1 MFATFLIENWD
12 FLLIFIASSLSVGYT
27 EIIFTFKNYLTHWRC
42 FFSPWAWIFVGGY
55 AVVSCLSAASLYE
68 LEVYESFTLTT
79 GLLLGLSGP
88 ALSRILSK
96 THSTLSSFGD
106 KETTPDRSEKI
117 KWAWRSFCFANL
129 ELAFLSA
136 GASNQPYP
144 QSTTDTLDGES
155 KGVSMQKLSL
165 SFQPLP
171 SGEYQRYLRLPGAEQ
186 DAVDTI
192 SAAPAA
198 WHPILSHDVSTQSPA
213 ELQQFGQQLYH
224 WAYPEA
230 ARRWLRD
237 NFSECALL
245 IDEQHADD
253 FLRCLPWE
261 LLHDSEDYFATNNTR
276 PLLRA
281 NSSLI
286 TDTAADQDCI
296 APLQMLFVSAQPSV
310 DRKADGSE
318 RQVSPISLESELI
331 ERGLDLAAA
340 VRSGQL
346 EVRELNNASPQQL
359 AAALRARQYD
369 LLYISAHGSWQPKRG
384 GALVLEDGNGA
395 RADMSARQF
404 ANALQGCQQEKYNLP
419 RLVFLNCCL
428 SGAGAS
434 GASFDLAR
442 AAAQAGAPAVVAMHG
457 SVLVS
462 GSRSLMRR
470 FWGECFTSQRWQP
483 ALALARARAALLQD
497 SSSSIPER
505 QTALESLL
513 LANSVVNSAIRPCT
527 ADEQA
532 KIEVINAPPLR
543 ADATPRLSLLQ
554 HLDQAYQRGERNLG
568 LYGLGGMGKTITA
581 QQWALRCLRSPLAV
595 LKVARAFWLDLR
607 ADSAPIAAQVALWL
621 RVCGLEEPAESL
633 RHSHFEGAELADEL
647 QRHLPDCEYLLI
659 ADNCEDQADD
669 AGLWHNKPAQALL
682 TRLAAQPRWRLL
694 FTARSQLR
702 LEDRGRAALT
712 IAWQQAQQP
721 TPTERACLIQSLWGA
736 DQLQKLERPEL
747 DRRYQLSRYPLCL
760 YLYYR
765 ALERGTVEPLRVAT
779 DKIETYANLDYYLSK
794 PTPAAR
800 SLLLLLAYLGEPLQ
814 LMELQLIVFGCQ
826 RGDKDSTSPWHQLD
840 PEQLPEHLRELQAL
854 GLVESEA
861 ETYSLLPAL
870 QERALAATPA
880 DSHATNRALLALALY
895 NAAKFFEQQ
904 LTQSATPA
912 LSRSMQRLSSLA
924 LRSALNQTNAE
935 LLNHCLDF
943 YRQRAMWARV
953 GEAQQLGTAVE
964 FWLQDAAEQPMLT
977 PLRGALASLWL
988 ELRLYP
994 RALQTYRAILDDRSA
1009 HSYHGIVYHDI
1020 GRVYQEQQQWQQALA
1035 AYQRAL
1041 ELKEQHSQQHE
1052 LGSTYH
1058 QIGIVYQEQQQWQQA
1073 LDAYQRALELKEQ
1086 HEQQHQ
1092 LGSTHHQIGTVYEE
1106 QQKWSEALDAYQRAL
1121 ELKNQHGQQHKMES
1135 TFHQIGRV
1143 YQEQQQWQQALNA
1156 YKSALALQDQHGQQH
1171 RLGLTYHSI
1180 SMVHQLQRQWQ
1191 QALAAYQHALELYEQ
1206 HDQQHQSG
1214 GTHHQIGT
1222 VYQGQQQWQQA
1233 LVAYQRALE
1242 FYEQHGQQHEMGGVY
1257 NNIGMVCQ
1265 EQRQWREALD
1275 AYQRALEFYEQHGQQ
1290 HQMGTTYH
1298 NIGRV
1303 YQEQRQWQPAL
1314 VTYQRAL
1321 ELYEQHGQQHESGD
1335 TYHQIGM
1342 AYQQQQQWQP
1352 ALEAYQRALELKEQ
1366 HGQQHEMGGTYHQ
1379 IGRVYEQQSEL
1390 SSACIYYHR
1399 ALAAERALDPPNPE
1413 TLRIIQASI
1422 QRANCDQ
1429 QNPQ

>member
-1 MFATFLIENWD
+1 
-12 FLLIFIASSLSVGYT
+12 
-27 EIIFTFKNYLTHWRC
+27 
-42 FFSPWAWIFVGGY
+42 
-55 AVVSCLSAASLYE
+55 
-68 LEVYESFTLTT
+68 
-79 GLLLGLSGP
+79 
-88 ALSRILSK
+88 
-96 THSTLSSFGD
+96 
-106 KETTPDRSEKI
+106 
-117 KWAWRSFCFANL
+117 
-129 ELAFLSA
+129 
-136 GASNQPYP
+136 
-144 QSTTDTLDGES
+144 
-155 KGVSMQKLSL
+155 MQKLSL
-165 SFQPLP
+165 SLQPLP
-171 SGEYQRYLRLPGAEQ
+171 SGEYQRRLRLPGAEQ

-192 SAAPAA
+192 SAPPAA
-198 WHPILSHDVSTQSPA
+198 WHPILSRDVSTQSPA

-253 FLRCLPWE
+253 FLRRLPWE
-261 LLHDSEDYFATNNTR
+261 LLHDGEDYFATSNTR

-281 NSSLI
+281 NSSLA
-286 TDTAADQDCI
+286 TNAAVDQDCT

-346 EVRELNNASPQQL
+346 EVHELNNASPQQL
-359 AAALRARQYD
+359 TAALRARQYD
-369 LLYISAHGSWQPKRG
+369 LLYISAHGTWQPKRG

-404 ANALQGCQQEKYNLP
+404 ANALQGCKQQGYNLP

-462 GSRSLMRR
+462 GARSLMRR

-497 SSSSIPER
+497 SNSSAPER

-513 LANSVVNSAIRPCT
+513 LANSVVNSAIRLCI
-527 ADEQA
+527 ADGQA
-532 KIEVINAPPLR
+532 KIEIINAPPLR
-543 ADATPRLSLLQ
+543 ADTTPRLSLLQ

-581 QQWALRCLRSPLAV
+581 QQWALRCLRLPLAD
-595 LKVARAFWLDLR
+595 LKIERAFWLDLR

-633 RHSHFEGAELADEL
+633 RHSHLEGAELANLL
-647 QRHLPDCEYLLI
+647 QQHLPDAEYLLI

-669 AGLWHNKPAQALL
+669 QGLWHNKPALALL
-682 TRLAAQPRWRLL
+682 TRLAALPRWRLL
-694 FTARSQLR
+694 FTARAQLR

-721 TPTERACLIQSLWGA
+721 TPTERACLMQSLWSA

-747 DRRYQLSRYPLCL
+747 ERRYQLSRYPLCL
-760 YLYYR
+760 YLYHR
-765 ALERGTVEPLRVAT
+765 ALEQGAVEPLRVAT
-779 DKIETYANLDYYLSK
+779 GEIETYANLDYYLSK

-814 LMELQLIVFGCQ
+814 LMELQLIVDINQ
-826 RGDKDSTSPWHQLD
+826 QADQEATSPWHQLD
-840 PEQLPEHLRELQAL
+840 PKQLPERLRELQAF

-870 QERALAATPA
+870 QERALTATPA
-880 DSHATNRALLALALY
+880 DSHATNRALLALVLLS
-895 NAAKFFEQQ
+895 AAKLFEQQ
-904 LTQSATPA
+904 LTKSATFA

-924 LRSALNQTNAE
+924 LRSALGQANAE
-935 LLNHCLDF
+935 LLAHCLDF
-943 YRQRAMWARV
+943 YRQRAMWARA
-953 GEAQQLGTAVE
+953 GEAQQLGNAVE
-964 FWLQDAAEQPMLT
+964 LWTQGADEQPMLAL
-977 PLRGALASLWL
+977 LRGTLASLWL
-988 ELRLYP
+988 ELRAYP
-994 RALQTYRAILDDRSA
+994 RALQTYQDVLKESSVR
-1009 HSYHGIVYHDI
+1009 SYHGIVYHQI
-1020 GRVYQEQQQWQQALA
+1020 GMVYQYQQQWQQALA

-1041 ELKEQHSQQHE
+1041 ELQEQHES
-1052 LGSTYH
+1052 GSTYH
-1058 QIGIVYQEQQQWQQA
+1058 QIGIVYQEQRQWQPALAAYQRALKLQEQHGQQHELGSTYHQIGRVYQEQQQLQPA

-1086 HEQQHQ
+1086 HGQQHQ
-1092 LGSTHHQIGTVYEE
+1092 LGNTYHQIG
-1106 QQKWSEALDAYQRAL
+1106 
-1121 ELKNQHGQQHKMES
+1121 M
-1135 TFHQIGRV
+1135 
-1143 YQEQQQWQQALNA
+1143 
-1156 YKSALALQDQHGQQH
+1156 
-1171 RLGLTYHSI
+1171 
-1180 SMVHQLQRQWQ
+1180 
-1191 QALAAYQHALELYEQ
+1191 
-1206 HDQQHQSG
+1206 
-1214 GTHHQIGT
+1214 
-1222 VYQGQQQWQQA
+1222 
-1233 LVAYQRALE
+1233 
-1242 FYEQHGQQHEMGGVY
+1242 
-1257 NNIGMVCQ
+1257 
-1265 EQRQWREALD
+1265 
-1275 AYQRALEFYEQHGQQ
+1275 
-1290 HQMGTTYH
+1290 
-1298 NIGRV
+1298 V

-1314 VTYQRAL
+1314 AAYQRAL
-1321 ELYEQHGQQHESGD
+1321 ELQEQHGQQQALGQTH
-1335 TYHQIGM
+1335 HQIGM
-1342 AYQQQQQWQP
+1342 VHQEQRQWQP

-1366 HGQQHEMGGTYHQ
+1366 HGQQHEMSSTYYQ
-1379 IGRVYEQQSEL
+1379 IGSVYEQQGEL
-1390 SSACIYYHR
+1390 PSACAYYHR

-1413 TLRIIQASI
+1413 KLQAIQAAL

>member
-1 MFATFLIENWD
+1 
-12 FLLIFIASSLSVGYT
+12 
-27 EIIFTFKNYLTHWRC
+27 
-42 FFSPWAWIFVGGY
+42 
-55 AVVSCLSAASLYE
+55 
-68 LEVYESFTLTT
+68 
-79 GLLLGLSGP
+79 
-88 ALSRILSK
+88 
-96 THSTLSSFGD
+96 
-106 KETTPDRSEKI
+106 
-117 KWAWRSFCFANL
+117 
-129 ELAFLSA
+129 
-136 GASNQPYP
+136 
-144 QSTTDTLDGES
+144 
-155 KGVSMQKLSL
+155 MQKLSL
-165 SFQPLP
+165 SLQPLA
-171 SGEYQRYLRLPGAEQ
+171 SGEYQRHLRLPGAEQ
-186 DAVDTI
+186 DEVDTI
-192 SAAPAA
+192 SAPPAA
-198 WHPILSHDVSTQSPA
+198 WHPILSRDVSTQSPA

-253 FLRCLPWE
+253 FLRRLPWE

-286 TDTAADQDCI
+286 IDTAADQDCT
-296 APLQMLFVSAQPSV
+296 APLQMLFVSAQPRV
-310 DRKADGSE
+310 DRRDGGSE
-318 RQVSPISLESELI
+318 RQISPIMLESELI

-346 EVRELNNASPQQL
+346 EVHELNNASPQQL
-359 AAALRARQYD
+359 IAALRARQYD

-442 AAAQAGAPAVVAMHG
+442 AAAQVGAPAVVAMHG

-497 SSSSIPER
+497 SNSSIPER

-554 HLDQAYQRGERNLG
+554 YLDQAYQRGERNLG

-581 QQWALRCLRSPLAV
+581 QQWALRCLRSPLAD
-595 LKVARAFWLDLR
+595 LKIERAFWLDLR
-607 ADSAPIAAQVALWL
+607 ADSAPIAAQAALWL
-621 RVCGLEEPAESL
+621 RACGLEETAESL
-633 RHSHFEGAELADEL
+633 RHSHFEGSELANLL
-647 QRHLPDCEYLLI
+647 QQNLPDAEYLLI

-669 AGLWHNKPAQALL
+669 QGLWHNKPTLALL
-682 TRLAAQPRWRLL
+682 TRLAALPRWRLL
-694 FTARSQLR
+694 FTARVQLR

-712 IAWQQAQQP
+712 IDWQQAQQP
-721 TPTERACLIQSLWGA
+721 KSTERACLIQSLWSA
-736 DQLQKLERPEL
+736 DQLQQLKRAELE
-747 DRRYQLSRYPLCL
+747 RRYQLSRYPLCL
-760 YLYYR
+760 YLYHR

-779 DKIETYANLDYYLSK
+779 DKIETDANLDYYLAK

-826 RGDKDSTSPWHQLD
+826 RRDKDSTSPWHQLD
-840 PEQLPEHLRELQAL
+840 PKQLPEHLRELQAL

-870 QERALAATPA
+870 QERALAANPA
-880 DSHATNRALLALALY
+880 DSHATNRALLALVLLS
-895 NAAKFFEQQ
+895 AAKLFEQQ
-904 LTQSATPA
+904 LTKSATFA

-924 LRSALNQTNAE
+924 LRSALDQSDAE
-935 LLNHCLDF
+935 LLAHCLMF

-953 GEAQQLGTAVE
+953 GEAQQLGNAVE
-964 FWLQDAAEQPMLT
+964 LWLQGAAKQPMIVA
-977 PLRGALASLWL
+977 LRDTLAALWL
-988 ELRLYP
+988 ELRDYQ
-994 RALQTYRAILDDRSA
+994 RALQTYQALLNESSLR
-1009 HSYHGIVYHDI
+1009 SYHGLVCHNI
-1020 GRVYQEQQQWQQALA
+1020 GMVYQEQQQWQQALE

-1041 ELKEQHSQQHE
+1041 ELHERHGQQHQ
-1052 LGSTYH
+1052 LGDTH
-1058 QIGIVYQEQQQWQQA
+1058 HHIGMFYQELQQWQQA

-1086 HEQQHQ
+1086 H
-1092 LGSTHHQIGTVYEE
+1092 
-1106 QQKWSEALDAYQRAL
+1106 
-1121 ELKNQHGQQHKMES
+1121 GQQQTLGNTYHHIGMV
-1135 TFHQIGRV
+1135 HQ
-1143 YQEQQQWQQALNA
+1143 YQQQWQP
-1156 YKSALALQDQHGQQH
+1156 
-1171 RLGLTYHSI
+1171 
-1180 SMVHQLQRQWQ
+1180 
-1191 QALAAYQHALELYEQ
+1191 
-1206 HDQQHQSG
+1206 
-1214 GTHHQIGT
+1214 
-1222 VYQGQQQWQQA
+1222 A

-1242 FYEQHGQQHEMGGVY
+1242 FKKAHGQQHEMSSTY
-1257 NNIGMVCQ
+1257 HQIGMVYQ
-1265 EQRQWREALD
+1265 EQRQWQPALA
-1275 AYQRALEFYEQHGQQ
+1275 AYQRALKLQEQHGQQ
-1290 HQMGTTYH
+1290 HQMGITYH

-1303 YQEQRQWQPAL
+1303 YQEQRQWQQAL
-1314 VTYQRAL
+1314 
-1321 ELYEQHGQQHESGD
+1321 D
-1335 TYHQIGM
+1335 
-1342 AYQQQQQWQP
+1342 
-1352 ALEAYQRALELKEQ
+1352 AYQRALELDEQHGQQHQLGNTYHQIGMVYQEQRQWQPALAAYQRALKLQEQHGQQHQMGITYHNIGRVYQEQRQWQQALDAYQRALKLKEQHGQRHELGSTYHQIGIIYQQQRQWQQALDAYQRALALQEQ
-1366 HGQQHEMGGTYHQ
+1366 HGQQHEMSSTY
-1379 IGRVYEQQSEL
+1379 
-1390 SSACIYYHR
+1390 
-1399 ALAAERALDPPNPE
+1399 
-1413 TLRIIQASI
+1413 
-1422 QRANCDQ
+1422 
-1429 QNPQ
+1429 

>member
-1 MFATFLIENWD
+1 
-12 FLLIFIASSLSVGYT
+12 
-27 EIIFTFKNYLTHWRC
+27 
-42 FFSPWAWIFVGGY
+42 
-55 AVVSCLSAASLYE
+55 
-68 LEVYESFTLTT
+68 
-79 GLLLGLSGP
+79 
-88 ALSRILSK
+88 
-96 THSTLSSFGD
+96 
-106 KETTPDRSEKI
+106 
-117 KWAWRSFCFANL
+117 
-129 ELAFLSA
+129 
-136 GASNQPYP
+136 
-144 QSTTDTLDGES
+144 
-155 KGVSMQKLSL
+155 MQKLSL
-165 SFQPLP
+165 SLQPLP
-171 SGEYQRYLRLPGAEQ
+171 SGEYQRYLRLPGSEQ

-192 SAAPAA
+192 SAPQAD
-198 WHPILSHDVSTQSPA
+198 WRSVLSHDVSTQSPA

-253 FLRCLPWE
+253 FLRRLPWE
-261 LLHDSEDYFATNNTR
+261 LLHDGEDYFATNNTR

-286 TDTAADQDCI
+286 TDTAADQDCT

-310 DRKADGSE
+310 DRRADGSE

-346 EVRELNNASPQQL
+346 EVHELNNASPQQL
-359 AAALRARQYD
+359 TAALRARQYD

-404 ANALQGCQQEKYNLP
+404 ANALQGCKQDGYNLP

-462 GSRSLMRR
+462 GARSLMRR

-497 SSSSIPER
+497 SNSSIPER

-581 QQWALRCLRSPLAV
+581 QQWALRCLRSPLAD
-595 LKVARAFWLDLR
+595 LKIERAFWLDLR

-621 RVCGLEEPAESL
+621 RACGLEAPAESL
-633 RHSHFEGAELADEL
+633 RHSHFEGAELADLL
-647 QRHLPDCEYLLI
+647 QQHLPDAEYLLI

-669 AGLWHNKPAQALL
+669 QGLWHNKPAQALL
-682 TRLAAQPRWRLL
+682 TRLAALPRWRLL
-694 FTARSQLR
+694 FTARAQLR

-712 IAWQQAQQP
+712 IDWQQAQQP
-721 TPTERACLIQSLWGA
+721 TPTERACLIQSLWSA
-736 DQLQKLERPEL
+736 DQLQQLKRAELE
-747 DRRYQLSRYPLCL
+747 RRYQLSRYPLCL
-760 YLYYR
+760 YLYHR
-765 ALERGTVEPLRVAT
+765 ALEQGAVEPLRVAIGE
-779 DKIETYANLDYYLSK
+779 IETYANLDYYLAK

-814 LMELQLIVFGCQ
+814 LMELQLIVDINQ
-826 RGDKDSTSPWHQLD
+826 KANSPWHQLD
-840 PEQLPEHLRELQAL
+840 HEQLSEHLRELRAL

-870 QERALAATPA
+870 QERALAANPA
-880 DSHATNRALLALALY
+880 DSHATNRALLALVLLS
-895 NAAKFFEQQ
+895 AAKLFEQQ
-904 LTQSATPA
+904 LTKSATFA

-924 LRSALNQTNAE
+924 LRSALGQANAE
-935 LLNHCLDF
+935 LLAHCLDF
-943 YRQRAMWARV
+943 YRQRAMWARA
-953 GEAQQLGTAVE
+953 GEAQQLGNAVE
-964 FWLQDAAEQPMLT
+964 FWAQGATEQPMLA
-977 PLRGALASLWL
+977 PLRGTLASLWR
-988 ELRLYP
+988 ELRAYP
-994 RALQTYRAILDDRSA
+994 RALQDYQAVLDDPSA
-1009 HSYHGIVYHDI
+1009 RAHHGI
-1020 GRVYQEQQQWQQALA
+1020 
-1035 AYQRAL
+1035 
-1041 ELKEQHSQQHE
+1041 
-1052 LGSTYH
+1052 TYH
-1058 QIGIVYQEQQQWQQA
+1058 NIGIVYQEQQQWQQA

-1086 HEQQHQ
+1086 HGQQHQ
-1092 LGSTHHQIGTVYEE
+1092 LGVTYHQIGMVYEDQQQWQQALDAYQRALELQEQHGQQHQLGVTYHQIGIVYQEQRQWQQALEAYQRSLELYEQHGQQHEAGDTHHQIGMVYQEQRQWQPALAAYQRALELQEQHGQQQALGQTHHQIGIVYQE
-1106 QQKWSEALDAYQRAL
+1106 QQQWQPALDAYQHALELKEQHGQQQMLGKTYHQIGIVYQQQRQWQQALDAYQRAL
-1121 ELKNQHGQQHKMES
+1121 ELK
-1135 TFHQIGRV
+1135 
-1143 YQEQQQWQQALNA
+1143 EQQ
-1156 YKSALALQDQHGQQH
+1156 
-1171 RLGLTYHSI
+1171 
-1180 SMVHQLQRQWQ
+1180 
-1191 QALAAYQHALELYEQ
+1191 
-1206 HDQQHQSG
+1206 
-1214 GTHHQIGT
+1214 
-1222 VYQGQQQWQQA
+1222 
-1233 LVAYQRALE
+1233 
-1242 FYEQHGQQHEMGGVY
+1242 
-1257 NNIGMVCQ
+1257 
-1265 EQRQWREALD
+1265 
-1275 AYQRALEFYEQHGQQ
+1275 
-1290 HQMGTTYH
+1290 
-1298 NIGRV
+1298 
-1303 YQEQRQWQPAL
+1303 
-1314 VTYQRAL
+1314 
-1321 ELYEQHGQQHESGD
+1321 
-1335 TYHQIGM
+1335 
-1342 AYQQQQQWQP
+1342 
-1352 ALEAYQRALELKEQ
+1352 
-1366 HGQQHEMGGTYHQ
+1366 GQQHEMGGTYYL
-1379 IGRVYEQQSEL
+1379 IGSVYELQGEL
-1390 SSACIYYHR
+1390 SSACAYYHR

-1413 TLRIIQASI
+1413 KLQIIQASL

>member
-1 MFATFLIENWD
+1 
-12 FLLIFIASSLSVGYT
+12 
-27 EIIFTFKNYLTHWRC
+27 
-42 FFSPWAWIFVGGY
+42 
-55 AVVSCLSAASLYE
+55 
-68 LEVYESFTLTT
+68 
-79 GLLLGLSGP
+79 
-88 ALSRILSK
+88 
-96 THSTLSSFGD
+96 
-106 KETTPDRSEKI
+106 
-117 KWAWRSFCFANL
+117 
-129 ELAFLSA
+129 
-136 GASNQPYP
+136 
-144 QSTTDTLDGES
+144 
-155 KGVSMQKLSL
+155 MQKLSL
-165 SFQPLP
+165 SLQPLP
-171 SGEYQRYLRLPGAEQ
+171 TGEYQRRLRLPGAEQ
-186 DAVDTI
+186 DAIDTI
-192 SAAPAA
+192 SAPPAD
-198 WHPILSHDVSTQSPA
+198 WHPILSRDVSTQSPA

-253 FLRCLPWE
+253 FLRRLPWE
-261 LLHDSEDYFATNNTR
+261 LLHDGEDYFATNNTR

-281 NSSLI
+281 NSSLA
-286 TDTAADQDCI
+286 TDTAADQDCT
-296 APLQMLFVSAQPSV
+296 APLQMLLVSAQPSV
-310 DRKADGSE
+310 DRRADGSE

-346 EVRELNNASPQQL
+346 EVHELNNASPQQL
-359 AAALRARQYD
+359 TAALRARQYD
-369 LLYISAHGSWQPKRG
+369 LLYISAHGSWQPERG

-404 ANALQGCQQEKYNLP
+404 ANALQGCKQQGYNLP

-462 GSRSLMRR
+462 GARSLMRR

-497 SSSSIPER
+497 SSLSAPER

-513 LANSVVNSAIRPCT
+513 LANSVVNSAIRPCI
-527 ADEQA
+527 AGEQA

-581 QQWALRCLRSPLAV
+581 QQWALRCLRSPLTD
-595 LKVARAFWLDLR
+595 LKIERAFWLDLR
-607 ADSAPIAAQVALWL
+607 ADSAPIAAQVAFWL
-621 RVCGLEEPAESL
+621 RDCKLDAPADSL
-633 RHSHFEGAELADEL
+633 RHSHFEGAKLADLL
-647 QRHLPDCEYLLI
+647 QQNLPDAEYLLI
-659 ADNCEDQADD
+659 ADNCEDQADNQ
-669 AGLWHNKPAQALL
+669 GLWHNKPALELL
-682 TRLAAQPRWRLL
+682 TRLAALPRWRLL
-694 FTARSQLR
+694 FTARAQLR

-721 TPTERACLIQSLWGA
+721 TPTERACLMQSLWSA

-747 DRRYQLSRYPLCL
+747 ERRYQLSRYPLCL

-765 ALERGTVEPLRVAT
+765 ALERGAVEPLRVAT

-814 LMELQLIVFGCQ
+814 LMELQLIVDINQ
-826 RGDKDSTSPWHQLD
+826 QADQEATSPWHQLD
-840 PEQLPEHLRELQAL
+840 PKQLPERLRELQAF

-870 QERALAATPA
+870 QERALAANPA

-924 LRSALNQTNAE
+924 LRSALDQTNAE
-935 LLNHCLDF
+935 LLNHCLQF
-943 YRQRAMWARV
+943 YLQRAMWARA
-953 GEAQQLGTAVE
+953 GEAQQLGNAVE
-964 FWLQDAAEQPMLT
+964 IWAQGATEQPMLA
-977 PLRGALASLWL
+977 PLRGTLANLWF

-994 RALQTYRAILDDRSA
+994 RALQTYQAILDDPSA
-1009 HSYHGIVYHDI
+1009 RSYHGGVYHQI

-1035 AYQRAL
+1035 ACQRAL
-1041 ELKEQHSQQHE
+1041 ELQEQHGQQHQ
-1052 LGSTYH
+1052 LGSTHH
-1058 QIGIVYQEQQQWQQA
+1058 QIGIVYQQQQQWQQA
-1073 LDAYQRALELKEQ
+1073 LDAYQRALEL
-1086 HEQQHQ
+1086 
-1092 LGSTHHQIGTVYEE
+1092 
-1106 QQKWSEALDAYQRAL
+1106 
-1121 ELKNQHGQQHKMES
+1121 
-1135 TFHQIGRV
+1135 
-1143 YQEQQQWQQALNA
+1143 
-1156 YKSALALQDQHGQQH
+1156 
-1171 RLGLTYHSI
+1171 
-1180 SMVHQLQRQWQ
+1180 
-1191 QALAAYQHALELYEQ
+1191 
-1206 HDQQHQSG
+1206 
-1214 GTHHQIGT
+1214 
-1222 VYQGQQQWQQA
+1222 
-1233 LVAYQRALE
+1233 
-1242 FYEQHGQQHEMGGVY
+1242 
-1257 NNIGMVCQ
+1257 
-1265 EQRQWREALD
+1265 
-1275 AYQRALEFYEQHGQQ
+1275 YEQHGQQ
-1290 HQMGTTYH
+1290 HQMGGTYH
-1298 NIGRV
+1298 QIGMV
-1303 YQEQRQWQPAL
+1303 HQEQRQWQQAL
-1314 VTYQRAL
+1314 ASYQRAL
-1321 ELYEQHGQQHESGD
+1321 ALQEQHGQQHKLGD
-1335 TYHQIGM
+1335 TYHQIGIVHQLQQQWREALA
-1342 AYQQQQQWQP
+1342 AYQRALELKKQYGQQHKLGSTHHHIGMVYEEQQQWQQ
-1352 ALEAYQRALELKEQ
+1352 ALDAYQRALKLHEQHGQKHGLGITHHHIGRVYGEQQQWQQALGAYQRALELKEQ
-1366 HGQQHEMGGTYHQ
+1366 HGQQHESGGTYHQ
-1379 IGRVYEQQSEL
+1379 IGMAYQQQQQWQQALDAYQRALALQEQHGQQHEMGSTYHQIGSVYEQQGNL
-1390 SSACIYYHR
+1390 SSACTYYHR

-1413 TLRIIQASI
+1413 RLQIIQAAL

>member
-1 MFATFLIENWD
+1 M
-12 FLLIFIASSLSVGYT
+12 
-27 EIIFTFKNYLTHWRC
+27 
-42 FFSPWAWIFVGGY
+42 
-55 AVVSCLSAASLYE
+55 
-68 LEVYESFTLTT
+68 
-79 GLLLGLSGP
+79 
-88 ALSRILSK
+88 
-96 THSTLSSFGD
+96 
-106 KETTPDRSEKI
+106 
-117 KWAWRSFCFANL
+117 
-129 ELAFLSA
+129 
-136 GASNQPYP
+136 
-144 QSTTDTLDGES
+144 
-155 KGVSMQKLSL
+155 
-165 SFQPLP
+165 
-171 SGEYQRYLRLPGAEQ
+171 
-186 DAVDTI
+186 
-192 SAAPAA
+192 
-198 WHPILSHDVSTQSPA
+198 
-213 ELQQFGQQLYH
+213 
-224 WAYPEA
+224 
-230 ARRWLRD
+230 
-237 NFSECALL
+237 L

-253 FLRCLPWE
+253 FLRRLPWE
-261 LLHDSEDYFATNNTR
+261 LLHDGEDYFATNNTR

-286 TDTAADQDCI
+286 TDTAADQDCT

-310 DRKADGSE
+310 DRRADGSE

-346 EVRELNNASPQQL
+346 EVHELNNASPQQL
-359 AAALRARQYD
+359 TAALRARQYD
-369 LLYISAHGSWQPKRG
+369 LLYISAHGAWQPERG
-384 GALVLEDGNGA
+384 GVLVLEDGNGA

-404 ANALQGCQQEKYNLP
+404 ANALQGCKQQGYNLP

-497 SSSSIPER
+497 SNSSIPER

-669 AGLWHNKPAQALL
+669 QGLWHNKPAQALL

-712 IAWQQAQQP
+712 IDWQQAQQP
-721 TPTERACLIQSLWGA
+721 KSTERACLLHSIWGE
-736 DQLQKLERPEL
+736 DQIYELEREEL
-747 DRRYQLSRYPLCL
+747 GQAELERRYQLSRYPLCL
-760 YLYYR
+760 YLYHR
-765 ALERGTVEPLRVAT
+765 ALEQGAVEPLRVAT
-779 DKIETYANLDYYLSK
+779 GEIETYANLDYYLSK
-794 PTPAAR
+794 PTPASR

-814 LMELQLIVFGCQ
+814 LMELQLIVDINQ
-826 RGDKDSTSPWHQLD
+826 QADQEATSPWHQLD
-840 PEQLPEHLRELQAL
+840 PKQLPERLRELQAF

-870 QERALAATPA
+870 QERALTATPA
-880 DSHATNRALLALALY
+880 DSHATNRALLALVLLTV
-895 NAAKFFEQQ
+895 AKVLEQQ
-904 LTQSATPA
+904 LTQSATFA

-924 LRSALNQTNAE
+924 LRSALGQADAE
-935 LLNHCLDF
+935 LLGHCLQF
-943 YRQRAMWARV
+943 YCERAMWARA
-953 GEAQQLGTAVE
+953 GEAQQLGSAVE
-964 FWLQDAAEQPMLT
+964 LWLQGATEQPMIA
-977 PLRGALASLWL
+977 PLRDTLAALWL
-988 ELRLYP
+988 KLRDYP
-994 RALQTYRAILDDRSA
+994 RALQTYQDVLKESSVR
-1009 HSYHGIVYHDI
+1009 SYHGIVYHQI
-1020 GRVYQEQQQWQQALA
+1020 GMVYQ
-1035 AYQRAL
+1035 Y
-1041 ELKEQHSQQHE
+1041 
-1052 LGSTYH
+1052 
-1058 QIGIVYQEQQQWQQA
+1058 QQQWQQA

-1086 HEQQHQ
+1086 HGQQHEM
-1092 LGSTHHQIGTVYEE
+1092 GSTYHQIGIVHQL
-1106 QQKWSEALDAYQRAL
+1106 QQQWREALAAYQRAL
-1121 ELKNQHGQQHKMES
+1121 ELYEQHGQQHEAGD
-1135 TFHQIGRV
+1135 THHNIGMV
-1143 YQEQQQWQQALNA
+1143 YQEQQQWQQAL
-1156 YKSALALQDQHGQQH
+1156 
-1171 RLGLTYHSI
+1171 
-1180 SMVHQLQRQWQ
+1180 
-1191 QALAAYQHALELYEQ
+1191 
-1206 HDQQHQSG
+1206 
-1214 GTHHQIGT
+1214 
-1222 VYQGQQQWQQA
+1222 
-1233 LVAYQRALE
+1233 
-1242 FYEQHGQQHEMGGVY
+1242 
-1257 NNIGMVCQ
+1257 
-1265 EQRQWREALD
+1265 EA
-1275 AYQRALEFYEQHGQQ
+1275 
-1290 HQMGTTYH
+1290 
-1298 NIGRV
+1298 
-1303 YQEQRQWQPAL
+1303 
-1314 VTYQRAL
+1314 YQRAL
-1321 ELYEQHGQQHESGD
+1321 ELYEQHGQQHESGG
-1335 TYHQIGM
+1335 THHQIGIVH
-1342 AYQQQQQWQP
+1342 QQQQQWQP
-1352 ALEAYQRALELKEQ
+1352 ALAAYQRALELKEQ
-1366 HGQQHEMGGTYHQ
+1366 HGQQHQLGSTHHQIGIVYQQQQQWQQALDAYQRALELKGQHGQQHEMGSTHHQIGIVHQYQRQWQQALDAYQRALEFKDQHGQQQMSSTYYQ
-1379 IGRVYEQQSEL
+1379 IGRVYEQQREL
-1390 SSACIYYHR
+1390 PSAYTYYHR

-1413 TLRIIQASI
+1413 NLQIIQAAL

>member
-1 MFATFLIENWD
+1 
-12 FLLIFIASSLSVGYT
+12 
-27 EIIFTFKNYLTHWRC
+27 
-42 FFSPWAWIFVGGY
+42 
-55 AVVSCLSAASLYE
+55 
-68 LEVYESFTLTT
+68 
-79 GLLLGLSGP
+79 
-88 ALSRILSK
+88 
-96 THSTLSSFGD
+96 
-106 KETTPDRSEKI
+106 
-117 KWAWRSFCFANL
+117 
-129 ELAFLSA
+129 
-136 GASNQPYP
+136 
-144 QSTTDTLDGES
+144 
-155 KGVSMQKLSL
+155 MQKLSL
-165 SFQPLP
+165 SLQPLAI
-171 SGEYQRYLRLPGAEQ
+171 GEYQRRLRLPGSEQ

-192 SAAPAA
+192 SAPPAD
-198 WHPILSHDVSTQSPA
+198 WQSILNRDVSAQDPT

-253 FLRCLPWE
+253 FLRRLPWE
-261 LLHDSEDYFATNNTR
+261 LLHDGEDYFATSNTR

-281 NSSLI
+281 NSRL
-286 TDTAADQDCI
+286 TTVTAADQDCT

-310 DRKADGSE
+310 DRIDGGSE

-346 EVRELNNASPQQL
+346 EVHELNNASSQQL
-359 AAALRARQYD
+359 TAALRTRQYD
-369 LLYISAHGSWQPKRG
+369 LLYISAHGVLQPERG

-404 ANALQGCQQEKYNLP
+404 ANALQGCKQQGYNLP

-442 AAAQAGAPAVVAMHG
+442 AAAQVGAPAVVAMHG

-462 GSRSLMRR
+462 GARSLMRR

-497 SSSSIPER
+497 SSLSIPER

-513 LANSVVNSAIRPCT
+513 LANSVVNSAIRPCI
-527 ADEQA
+527 AGEQA
-532 KIEVINAPPLR
+532 SISIINAPPLR

-581 QQWALRCLRSPLAV
+581 QQWALRCLRSPLAD
-595 LKVARAFWLDLR
+595 LKIDRAFWLDLR

-621 RVCGLEEPAESL
+621 RACGLEAPAESL
-633 RHSHFEGAELADEL
+633 RHLHLEGAELADLL
-647 QRHLPDCEYLLI
+647 QQHLPDAEYLMI

-712 IAWQQAQQP
+712 IDWQQAQQP
-721 TPTERACLIQSLWGA
+721 TPTERACLIQSLWSA
-736 DQLQKLERPEL
+736 DQLQLLERGEL
-747 DRRYQLSRYPLCL
+747 ERRYQLSRYPLCL

-765 ALERGTVEPLRVAT
+765 ALDQGAVEPLRVAT
-779 DKIETYANLDYYLSK
+779 DNIETYANLDYYLSK

-826 RGDKDSTSPWHQLD
+826 RRDKDSTSPWHQLD

-870 QERALAATPA
+870 QERALAANPA
-880 DSHATNRALLALALY
+880 DSHATNRALLALVLLS
-895 NAAKFFEQQ
+895 AAKLFEQQ
-904 LTQSATPA
+904 LTKSATFA

-924 LRSALNQTNAE
+924 LRSALDQSDAE
-935 LLNHCLDF
+935 LLAHCLMF

-953 GEAQQLGTAVE
+953 GEAQQLGNAVE
-964 FWLQDAAEQPMLT
+964 LWLQGAAKQPMIVA
-977 PLRGALASLWL
+977 LRDTLAALWL
-988 ELRLYP
+988 ELRDYQ
-994 RALQTYRAILDDRSA
+994 RALQTYQALLNESSLR
-1009 HSYHGIVYHDI
+1009 SYHGLVCHNI
-1020 GRVYQEQQQWQQALA
+1020 GMVYQEQQQWQQALE

-1041 ELKEQHSQQHE
+1041 ELHEQHGQQHQ
-1052 LGSTYH
+1052 LGDTH
-1058 QIGIVYQEQQQWQQA
+1058 HHIGMFYQELQQWQQA

-1086 HEQQHQ
+1086 H
-1092 LGSTHHQIGTVYEE
+1092 
-1106 QQKWSEALDAYQRAL
+1106 
-1121 ELKNQHGQQHKMES
+1121 GQQQTLGNTYHHIGMV
-1135 TFHQIGRV
+1135 HQ
-1143 YQEQQQWQQALNA
+1143 YQQQWQP
-1156 YKSALALQDQHGQQH
+1156 
-1171 RLGLTYHSI
+1171 
-1180 SMVHQLQRQWQ
+1180 
-1191 QALAAYQHALELYEQ
+1191 
-1206 HDQQHQSG
+1206 
-1214 GTHHQIGT
+1214 
-1222 VYQGQQQWQQA
+1222 A

-1242 FYEQHGQQHEMGGVY
+1242 FKKAHGQQHEMSSTY
-1257 NNIGMVCQ
+1257 HQIGMVYQ
-1265 EQRQWREALD
+1265 EQRQWQPALA
-1275 AYQRALEFYEQHGQQ
+1275 AYQRALKLQEQHGQQ
-1290 HQMGTTYH
+1290 HQMGITYH

-1303 YQEQRQWQPAL
+1303 YQEQRQWQQAL
-1314 VTYQRAL
+1314 
-1321 ELYEQHGQQHESGD
+1321 D
-1335 TYHQIGM
+1335 
-1342 AYQQQQQWQP
+1342 
-1352 ALEAYQRALELKEQ
+1352 AYQRALELDEQHGQQHQLGNTYHQIGMVYQEQRQWQPALAAYQRALKLQEQHGQQHQMGITYHNIGRVYQEQRQWQQALASYQRALELQEQ
-1366 HGQQHEMGGTYHQ
+1366 HGQQHEMGSIYHQIGIVYQQQQQWQQALDAYQRALEFKDQHGQQQMSSTYYQ
-1379 IGRVYEQQSEL
+1379 IGRVYEQQREL
-1390 SSACIYYHR
+1390 PSAYTYYHR
-1399 ALAAERALDPPNPE
+1399 ALAAERALDPPNPKR
-1413 TLRIIQASI
+1413 LQIIQASL

-1429 QNPQ
+1429 HNPQ

>member
-1 MFATFLIENWD
+1 
-12 FLLIFIASSLSVGYT
+12 
-27 EIIFTFKNYLTHWRC
+27 
-42 FFSPWAWIFVGGY
+42 
-55 AVVSCLSAASLYE
+55 
-68 LEVYESFTLTT
+68 
-79 GLLLGLSGP
+79 
-88 ALSRILSK
+88 
-96 THSTLSSFGD
+96 
-106 KETTPDRSEKI
+106 
-117 KWAWRSFCFANL
+117 
-129 ELAFLSA
+129 
-136 GASNQPYP
+136 
-144 QSTTDTLDGES
+144 
-155 KGVSMQKLSL
+155 MQKLSL
-165 SFQPLP
+165 SLQPLAI
-171 SGEYQRYLRLPGAEQ
+171 GEYQRRLRLPGAEQ

-192 SAAPAA
+192 SAPPAD
-198 WHPILSHDVSTQSPA
+198 WQSILNRDVSAQDPT

-245 IDEQHADD
+245 IDEQHTDD
-253 FLRCLPWE
+253 FLRRLPWE
-261 LLHDSEDYFATNNTR
+261 LLHDGEDYFATSNIR

-281 NSSLI
+281 NSSLAI
-286 TDTAADQDCI
+286 DTAADQDCT

-331 ERGLDLAAA
+331 ECGLDLAAA

-346 EVRELNNASPQQL
+346 EVHELNNASPQQL

-404 ANALQGCQQEKYNLP
+404 ANALQGCKQDGYNLP

-442 AAAQAGAPAVVAMHG
+442 AAAQVGTPAVVAMHG

-462 GSRSLMRR
+462 GARSLMRR

-497 SSSSIPER
+497 SNSSIPER

-513 LANSVVNSAIRPCT
+513 LANSVVNSAIRPGT

-581 QQWALRCLRSPLAV
+581 QQWALRCLRSPLAD
-595 LKVARAFWLDLR
+595 LKVEHAFWLDLR
-607 ADSAPIAAQVALWL
+607 ADAPPIIAQAALWL

-712 IAWQQAQQP
+712 IDWQQAQQP
-721 TPTERACLIQSLWGA
+721 KSTERACLLHSIWGE
-736 DQLQKLERPEL
+736 DQIYELEREEL
-747 DRRYQLSRYPLCL
+747 GQAELECRYQLSRYPLCL

-779 DKIETYANLDYYLSK
+779 DKIETYANLDYYLAK

-814 LMELQLIVFGCQ
+814 LMELQLIVVGC
-826 RGDKDSTSPWHQLD
+826 RTEDKETASPWHQLD
-840 PEQLPEHLRELQAL
+840 PKQLSERLRELRAL

-895 NAAKFFEQQ
+895 NAAKYIEQR
-904 LTQSATPA
+904 LKESAAPA

-924 LRSALNQTNAE
+924 LRSALDQTDAE
-935 LLNHCLDF
+935 LLAYCLQF
-943 YRQRAMWARV
+943 YCERAMWARA
-953 GEAQQLGTAVE
+953 GEAQQLGNAVE
-964 FWLQDAAEQPMLT
+964 LWLQGAAEQPMIVA
-977 PLRGALASLWL
+977 LRDTLAALWL
-988 ELRLYP
+988 ELRDYQ
-994 RALQTYRAILDDRSA
+994 RALQTYQALLNESSLR
-1009 HSYHGIVYHDI
+1009 SYHGLVYHNI
-1020 GRVYQEQQQWQQALA
+1020 GMVYQEQHQWQQALE

-1041 ELKEQHSQQHE
+1041 VLKEQHGQQHE

-1058 QIGIVYQEQQQWQQA
+1058 HIGMVYQKQQQWSEA
-1073 LDAYQRALELKEQ
+1073 LEAYQRALELQEQ
-1086 HEQQHQ
+1086 HRQQHQ
-1092 LGSTHHQIGTVYEE
+1092 SGDTCHQIGMVF
-1106 QQKWSEALDAYQRAL
+1106 QL
-1121 ELKNQHGQQHKMES
+1121 
-1135 TFHQIGRV
+1135 
-1143 YQEQQQWQQALNA
+1143 QQQWQQ
-1156 YKSALALQDQHGQQH
+1156 
-1171 RLGLTYHSI
+1171 
-1180 SMVHQLQRQWQ
+1180 
-1191 QALAAYQHALELYEQ
+1191 
-1206 HDQQHQSG
+1206 
-1214 GTHHQIGT
+1214 
-1222 VYQGQQQWQQA
+1222 
-1233 LVAYQRALE
+1233 
-1242 FYEQHGQQHEMGGVY
+1242 
-1257 NNIGMVCQ
+1257 
-1265 EQRQWREALD
+1265 
-1275 AYQRALEFYEQHGQQ
+1275 
-1290 HQMGTTYH
+1290 
-1298 NIGRV
+1298 
-1303 YQEQRQWQPAL
+1303 
-1314 VTYQRAL
+1314 
-1321 ELYEQHGQQHESGD
+1321 
-1335 TYHQIGM
+1335 
-1342 AYQQQQQWQP
+1342 
-1352 ALEAYQRALELKEQ
+1352 ALEAYQRALELKKQ
-1366 HGQQHEMGGTYHQ
+1366 HGQQHHMGGTQYQIGVVYQLQQQWQQALGAYENALELQGQHYQQHEMSSTYHQ
-1379 IGRVYEQQSEL
+1379 IGSVYEEQGEL
-1390 SSACIYYHR
+1390 SLACAYYHR
-1399 ALAAERALDPPNPE
+1399 ALAAELALDPPNPE
-1413 TLRIIQASI
+1413 TLRIIQASL

>member
-1 MFATFLIENWD
+1 
-12 FLLIFIASSLSVGYT
+12 
-27 EIIFTFKNYLTHWRC
+27 
-42 FFSPWAWIFVGGY
+42 
-55 AVVSCLSAASLYE
+55 
-68 LEVYESFTLTT
+68 
-79 GLLLGLSGP
+79 
-88 ALSRILSK
+88 
-96 THSTLSSFGD
+96 
-106 KETTPDRSEKI
+106 
-117 KWAWRSFCFANL
+117 
-129 ELAFLSA
+129 
-136 GASNQPYP
+136 
-144 QSTTDTLDGES
+144 
-155 KGVSMQKLSL
+155 MQKLSL
-165 SFQPLP
+165 SLQPLA
-171 SGEYQRYLRLPGAEQ
+171 SGEYQRHLRLPGAEQ
-186 DAVDTI
+186 DEVDTI
-192 SAAPAA
+192 SAPPAD
-198 WHPILSHDVSTQSPA
+198 WQSILSSDVSAQDPT

-253 FLRCLPWE
+253 FLRRLPWE
-261 LLHDSEDYFATNNTR
+261 LLHDGEDYFATNNTR

-286 TDTAADQDCI
+286 TDTAAEQDCT

-310 DRKADGSE
+310 DRRADGSE

-346 EVRELNNASPQQL
+346 EVHELNNASPQQL
-359 AAALRARQYD
+359 TAALRARQYD
-369 LLYISAHGSWQPKRG
+369 LLYISAHGAWQPKRG

-404 ANALQGCQQEKYNLP
+404 ANALQGCKQQGYNLP

-497 SSSSIPER
+497 SNSSIPER

-513 LANSVVNSAIRPCT
+513 LANSIVNSAIRPCT

-581 QQWALRCLRSPLAV
+581 QQWALRCLRLPLAD
-595 LKVARAFWLDLR
+595 LKIERAFWLDLR

-621 RVCGLEEPAESL
+621 RACGLEAPAESL
-633 RHSHFEGAELADEL
+633 RHSHLEGAELADEL

-712 IAWQQAQQP
+712 IDWQQAQQP
-721 TPTERACLIQSLWGA
+721 TPTERACLIQSLWSA
-736 DQLQKLERPEL
+736 DQLQQQERAEL

-760 YLYYR
+760 YLYHR

-794 PTPAAR
+794 PTPASR

-814 LMELQLIVFGCQ
+814 LGELQLIVFGCQ
-826 RGDKDSTSPWHQLD
+826 RGDKDSTSPWRQLD
-840 PEQLPEHLRELQAL
+840 LKQLPERLRELQAL

-870 QERALAATPA
+870 QERALSEVPA
-880 DSHATNRALLALALY
+880 ENHPANRALLALILFAS
-895 NAAKFFEQQ
+895 AKFLERQ
-904 LTQSATPA
+904 LTQSATTV
-912 LSRSMQRLSSLA
+912 LSHSMQRLSSLA
-924 LRSALNQTNAE
+924 LRLALLQTNAE
-935 LLNHCLDF
+935 LLARCLDL
-943 YRQRAMWARV
+943 YRKRAMWARA
-953 GEAQQLGTAVE
+953 GEAQQLGNAVE
-964 FWLQDAAEQPMLT
+964 LWLQGATEQPMIVL
-977 PLRGALASLWL
+977 LRDTLAALWL
-988 ELRLYP
+988 DLRLYP
-994 RALQTYRAILDDRSA
+994 RALQTYQAVLKESSVR
-1009 HSYHGIVYHDI
+1009 SYHGIVYHQIGIVYQEQHQWQQAIRAYKRALELYEQHGQQHQSGGTYHQI
-1020 GRVYQEQQQWQQALA
+1020 GRVYQELQQWQQALDAYQHALELKERHGQQQRLVSTYHHIGMVHQEQRQWQPALAAYQRALKLQEQHGQQHQSGVTCHQIGMAYQEQRQWREALA

-1041 ELKEQHSQQHE
+1041 ELDEQHGQQHK
-1052 LGSTYH
+1052 LGDTYH
-1058 QIGIVYQEQQQWQQA
+1058 QIGIVYQQQRQWQQA

-1086 HEQQHQ
+1086 HGQRHE
-1092 LGSTHHQIGTVYEE
+1092 LGS
-1106 QQKWSEALDAYQRAL
+1106 
-1121 ELKNQHGQQHKMES
+1121 
-1135 TFHQIGRV
+1135 
-1143 YQEQQQWQQALNA
+1143 
-1156 YKSALALQDQHGQQH
+1156 
-1171 RLGLTYHSI
+1171 
-1180 SMVHQLQRQWQ
+1180 
-1191 QALAAYQHALELYEQ
+1191 
-1206 HDQQHQSG
+1206 
-1214 GTHHQIGT
+1214 
-1222 VYQGQQQWQQA
+1222 
-1233 LVAYQRALE
+1233 
-1242 FYEQHGQQHEMGGVY
+1242 
-1257 NNIGMVCQ
+1257 
-1265 EQRQWREALD
+1265 
-1275 AYQRALEFYEQHGQQ
+1275 
-1290 HQMGTTYH
+1290 
-1298 NIGRV
+1298 
-1303 YQEQRQWQPAL
+1303 
-1314 VTYQRAL
+1314 
-1321 ELYEQHGQQHESGD
+1321 
-1335 TYHQIGM
+1335 
-1342 AYQQQQQWQP
+1342 
-1352 ALEAYQRALELKEQ
+1352 
-1366 HGQQHEMGGTYHQ
+1366 TYHQ
-1379 IGRVYEQQSEL
+1379 IGRVYEQQGEL
-1390 SSACIYYHR
+1390 PSACAYYHR

-1413 TLRIIQASI
+1413 RLQIIQAAL

-1429 QNPQ
+1429 QNPNSSAWERRRLACCVKVSAPALNLKCVNQSPMPLQHLS

>member
-1 MFATFLIENWD
+1 
-12 FLLIFIASSLSVGYT
+12 
-27 EIIFTFKNYLTHWRC
+27 
-42 FFSPWAWIFVGGY
+42 
-55 AVVSCLSAASLYE
+55 
-68 LEVYESFTLTT
+68 
-79 GLLLGLSGP
+79 
-88 ALSRILSK
+88 
-96 THSTLSSFGD
+96 
-106 KETTPDRSEKI
+106 
-117 KWAWRSFCFANL
+117 
-129 ELAFLSA
+129 
-136 GASNQPYP
+136 
-144 QSTTDTLDGES
+144 
-155 KGVSMQKLSL
+155 MQKLSL
-165 SFQPLP
+165 SLQPLP
-171 SGEYQRYLRLPGAEQ
+171 SGDYQRRLRMPGAEQ

-192 SAAPAA
+192 SAPPAD
-198 WHPILSHDVSTQSPA
+198 WQSILSRDVSMQSPA

-230 ARRWLRD
+230 ARQWLRED
-237 NFSECALL
+237 FSECALL

-253 FLRCLPWE
+253 FLRRLPWE
-261 LLHDSEDYFATNNTR
+261 LLHDGEDYFATNNTR

-286 TDTAADQDCI
+286 TDTAADQDCT
-296 APLQMLFVSAQPSV
+296 APLQMLLVSAQPSV
-310 DRKADGSE
+310 DRRADGSE
-318 RQVSPISLESELI
+318 RQVSPISIESELI

-346 EVRELNNASPQQL
+346 EVHELNNASPQQL
-359 AAALRARQYD
+359 TAALRARQYD

-404 ANALQGCQQEKYNLP
+404 ANALQGCKQDGYNLP

-442 AAAQAGAPAVVAMHG
+442 AAAQVGTPAVVAMHG

-462 GSRSLMRR
+462 GARSLMRR

-497 SSSSIPER
+497 SNSSIPER

-581 QQWALRCLRSPLAV
+581 QQWALRCRRSPLAD
-595 LKVARAFWLDLR
+595 LKIERAFWLDLR
-607 ADSAPIAAQVALWL
+607 ADSAPIAAQAALWL
-621 RVCGLEEPAESL
+621 RACGLEETAESL
-633 RHSHFEGAELADEL
+633 RHSHFEGAELADGL
-647 QRHLPDCEYLLI
+647 QQHLPDAEYLLI

-669 AGLWHNKPAQALL
+669 QGLWHNKPAQALL
-682 TRLAAQPRWRLL
+682 TRLAALPRWRLL
-694 FTARSQLR
+694 FTARAQLR

-712 IAWQQAQQP
+712 IDWQQAQQP

-736 DQLQKLERPEL
+736 DQLQQLERAEL
-747 DRRYQLSRYPLCL
+747 ERRYQLSRYPLCL
-760 YLYYR
+760 YLYHR
-765 ALERGTVEPLRVAT
+765 ALDQGAVEPLRVAT

-870 QERALAATPA
+870 QERALAANPA
-880 DSHATNRALLALALY
+880 DSHATNRALLALVLLS
-895 NAAKFFEQQ
+895 AAKLFEQQ
-904 LTQSATPA
+904 LKESAAPA
-912 LSRSMQRLSSLA
+912 LSRSMQRLSALA
-924 LRSALNQTNAE
+924 LRSALGQTDAE
-935 LLNHCLDF
+935 LLAHCLMF
-943 YRQRAMWARV
+943 YRQRAMWARA
-953 GEAQQLGTAVE
+953 GEAQQLGNAVE
-964 FWLQDAAEQPMLT
+964 IWAQYATEQPMLA
-977 PLRGALASLWL
+977 PLRGTLANLWF

-994 RALQTYRAILDDRSA
+994 RALQTYQAMLDDPSA
-1009 HSYHGIVYHDI
+1009 CSHHGVTYHQIGMVYED
-1020 GRVYQEQQQWQQALA
+1020 QQQWQQALD
-1035 AYQRAL
+1035 AYQHAL
-1041 ELKEQHSQQHE
+1041 ELKEQHGQQHQ
-1052 LGSTYH
+1052 LGSTHH

-1086 HEQQHQ
+1086 HGQQHQ
-1092 LGSTHHQIGTVYEE
+1092 LGSTH
-1106 QQKWSEALDAYQRAL
+1106 
-1121 ELKNQHGQQHKMES
+1121 
-1135 TFHQIGRV
+1135 HQIGRV
-1143 YQEQQQWQQALNA
+1143 YQEQQQWQQAL
-1156 YKSALALQDQHGQQH
+1156 
-1171 RLGLTYHSI
+1171 
-1180 SMVHQLQRQWQ
+1180 
-1191 QALAAYQHALELYEQ
+1191 
-1206 HDQQHQSG
+1206 
-1214 GTHHQIGT
+1214 
-1222 VYQGQQQWQQA
+1222 
-1233 LVAYQRALE
+1233 
-1242 FYEQHGQQHEMGGVY
+1242 
-1257 NNIGMVCQ
+1257 
-1265 EQRQWREALD
+1265 D
-1275 AYQRALEFYEQHGQQ
+1275 AYQRALEFKKAHGQQ
-1290 HQMGTTYH
+1290 HEMSSTYH
-1298 NIGRV
+1298 QIGMV

-1314 VTYQRAL
+1314 AAYQRAL
-1321 ELYEQHGQQHESGD
+1321 KLQEQHGQQHESGS
-1335 TYHQIGM
+1335 TYHQIGIV
-1342 AYQQQQQWQP
+1342 YQEQQQWQQ
-1352 ALEAYQRALELKEQ
+1352 ALEAYQRALELKDQHGQQHELGSTYHQIGRVYQEQQQWQQALEAYQRALELQEQ
-1366 HGQQHEMGGTYHQ
+1366 HGQQHQLGVTYHQ
-1379 IGRVYEQQSEL
+1379 IGRVYEQQGEL
-1390 SSACIYYHR
+1390 SSACTYYRR

-1413 TLRIIQASI
+1413 KLQAIQAAL

>member
-1 MFATFLIENWD
+1 
-12 FLLIFIASSLSVGYT
+12 
-27 EIIFTFKNYLTHWRC
+27 
-42 FFSPWAWIFVGGY
+42 
-55 AVVSCLSAASLYE
+55 
-68 LEVYESFTLTT
+68 
-79 GLLLGLSGP
+79 
-88 ALSRILSK
+88 
-96 THSTLSSFGD
+96 
-106 KETTPDRSEKI
+106 
-117 KWAWRSFCFANL
+117 
-129 ELAFLSA
+129 
-136 GASNQPYP
+136 
-144 QSTTDTLDGES
+144 
-155 KGVSMQKLSL
+155 MQKLSL
-165 SFQPLP
+165 SLQPLP

-186 DAVDTI
+186 DKLDTI

-230 ARRWLRD
+230 ARQCLRD

-253 FLRCLPWE
+253 FLRRLPWE
-261 LLHDSEDYFATNNTR
+261 LLHDGEDYFATSNTR

-281 NSSLI
+281 NSSLT
-286 TDTAADQDCI
+286 TDTAADQDCT
-296 APLQMLFVSAQPSV
+296 APLQMLLVSAQPSV
-310 DRKADGSE
+310 DRRDGGSE
-318 RQVSPISLESELI
+318 QQVSPISIESELI

-346 EVRELNNASPQQL
+346 EVHELNNASPQQL
-359 AAALRARQYD
+359 TAALRARQYD

-404 ANALQGCQQEKYNLP
+404 ANALQGCKQDGYNLP

-442 AAAQAGAPAVVAMHG
+442 AAAQVGAPAVVAMHG

-497 SSSSIPER
+497 SNSSIPER

-513 LANSVVNSAIRPCT
+513 LANSVVNSAIRPGI
-527 ADEQA
+527 AGEQA
-532 KIEVINAPPLR
+532 SISIINTPPLR

-712 IAWQQAQQP
+712 IDWQQAQQP
-721 TPTERACLIQSLWGA
+721 TTTERACLIQSLWSA
-736 DQLQKLERPEL
+736 DQLQQPERAEL
-747 DRRYQLSRYPLCL
+747 KRRYQLSRYPLCL
-760 YLYYR
+760 YLYHR
-765 ALERGTVEPLRVAT
+765 ALEQGAVEPLRVAT

-814 LMELQLIVFGCQ
+814 LGELQLIVYINQ
-826 RGDKDSTSPWHQLD
+826 QVDKESTSPWHQLD
-840 PEQLPEHLRELQAL
+840 HEQLSEHLRELQAF
-854 GLVESEA
+854 GLVESED

-870 QERALAATPA
+870 QECALAAVPA
-880 DSHATNRALLALALY
+880 ENHAANHALLALALY
-895 NAAKFFEQQ
+895 NAAKYIEQR
-904 LTQSATPA
+904 LKESAAPA

-924 LRSALNQTNAE
+924 LRSALGQTDTE
-935 LLNHCLDF
+935 LLAHCLQF
-943 YRQRAMWARV
+943 YRQRAMWARA
-953 GEAQQLGTAVE
+953 GEAQQLGNAVE
-964 FWLQDAAEQPMLT
+964 IWAQGADEQPMLA
-977 PLRGALASLWL
+977 PLLGTLARLWL
-988 ELRLYP
+988 ELRAYP
-994 RALQTYRAILDDRSA
+994 RALQAYQYVLEDPSA
-1009 HSYHGIVYHDI
+1009 CSYHGTTCQHIGFVYQEQRQWQQALDAYQRALELQEQHGQQHQLGSTHHQI
-1020 GRVYQEQQQWQQALA
+1020 GMVHQEQQQWQQALD
-1035 AYQRAL
+1035 AYELAL
-1041 ELKEQHSQQHE
+1041 KLYEQHGQQHQ
-1052 LGSTYH
+1052 LGSTHH
-1058 QIGIVYQEQQQWQQA
+1058 QIGMVYQEQQQWQQA
-1073 LDAYQRALELKEQ
+1073 LDAYQRALKLQDQHRQQ
-1086 HEQQHQ
+1086 HES
-1092 LGSTHHQIGTVYEE
+1092 GNTYHQIGIAFQLQQQWQQALDAYQRALALQEQHGQRHEMGVTYQQIGRVYEE
-1106 QQKWSEALDAYQRAL
+1106 QQQWREALEAYQSALALKEQHGQQHKLGDTYHHIGIVYQQQQHWQQALDAYQRAL
-1121 ELKNQHGQQHKMES
+1121 EL
-1135 TFHQIGRV
+1135 
-1143 YQEQQQWQQALNA
+1143 Y
-1156 YKSALALQDQHGQQH
+1156 DQHGQQH
-1171 RLGLTYHSI
+1171 QLGI
-1180 SMVHQLQRQWQ
+1180 
-1191 QALAAYQHALELYEQ
+1191 A
-1206 HDQQHQSG
+1206 
-1214 GTHHQIGT
+1214 
-1222 VYQGQQQWQQA
+1222 
-1233 LVAYQRALE
+1233 
-1242 FYEQHGQQHEMGGVY
+1242 
-1257 NNIGMVCQ
+1257 
-1265 EQRQWREALD
+1265 
-1275 AYQRALEFYEQHGQQ
+1275 
-1290 HQMGTTYH
+1290 
-1298 NIGRV
+1298 
-1303 YQEQRQWQPAL
+1303 
-1314 VTYQRAL
+1314 
-1321 ELYEQHGQQHESGD
+1321 
-1335 TYHQIGM
+1335 YHQIGC
-1342 AYQQQQQWQP
+1342 
-1352 ALEAYQRALELKEQ
+1352 
-1366 HGQQHEMGGTYHQ
+1366 
-1379 IGRVYEQQSEL
+1379 VYEQQGEL
-1390 SSACIYYHR
+1390 PSACAYYHR
-1399 ALAAERALDPPNPE
+1399 AFAAELALDPPNPE
-1413 TLRIIQASI
+1413 RLQIIQDSL